1 MIVSNIGTTPDFSA
15 IYTTNSAMHTAFVQV
30 SLKEDHKVGSYDY
43 MARVKQKLAQEV
55 PELTAYFQSGGLV
68 DAVLNMGMPAPIDVQ
83 VDGANMQKS
92 HDAALELSARIRKI
106 PGVADVYTP
115 QDIDYPALRLDIDRT
130 RASELGL
137 DQREVVDNVI
147 TALTS
152 NGMIAPSYWID
163 PKNGNDYML
172 TVQYPESQV
181 KNLNDL
187 RAIPLRGAGRRG
199 IRPPRRHQQRHPH
212 SVAHRGGSLQSAPHH
227 RCLCPPAQ

>member
-1 MIVSNIGTTPDFSA
+1 VLVGATLRCPGLTLAGFGLLSVASLVLFPQLGLSFFPRTDAGQFVINLKAPSGTRLSVTENEVAKVEDLIRQVVSPQDLGMIVSNIGTTPDFSA
-15 IYTTNSAMHTAFVQV
+15 IYTTNSAMHTAFIQV
-30 SLKEDHKVGSYDY
+30 SLKEDHKIGSYDY
-43 MARVKQKLAQEV
+43 MARVKAKLAQET

-92 HDAALELSARIRKI
+92 HDAALELSERIRKI

-147 TALTS
+147 TRS
-152 NGMIAPSYWID
+152 
-163 PKNGNDYML
+163 
-172 TVQYPESQV
+172 
-181 KNLNDL
+181 
-187 RAIPLRGAGRRG
+187 
-199 IRPPRRHQQRHPH
+199 PPT
-212 SVAHRGGSLQSAPHH
+212 A
-227 RCLCPPAQ
+227 